1 LEDCKILPQ
10 DYNYQVHHHQKL
22 NLMTLVIPDEFLQAT
37 QLTITQL
44 QQEFAQWLWQKHY
57 VTLEQA
63 RQLLPSSPSAFQ
75 QPTVQSS
82 PDEDKDMSV
91 PVNLGKL
98 ANLKRR
104 DCIIGDP
111 EDLVHID
118 WSKEW
123 KP

>member
-1 LEDCKILPQ
+1 
-10 DYNYQVHHHQKL
+10 
-22 NLMTLVIPDEFLQAT
+22 MTLVIPDEFLQST
-37 QLTITQL
+37 QLTVTQL
-44 QQEFAQWLWQKHY
+44 QQEFAQWLWQRRY

-63 RQLLPSSPSAFQ
+63 RQLLPSTPSAFQ
-75 QPTVQSS
+75 QPAVPPS
-82 PDEDKDMSV
+82 PDENKDMSV

>member
-1 LEDCKILPQ
+1 
-10 DYNYQVHHHQKL
+10 
-22 NLMTLVIPDEFLQAT
+22 MTLVIPDEFLQST
-37 QLTITQL
+37 QLTVTQL
-44 QQEFAQWLWQKHY
+44 QQEFAQWLWQKRY

-63 RQLLPSSPSAFQ
+63 RQLLPSTPSAFQ

-82 PDEDKDMSV
+82 PEEEKDMSV

-98 ANLKRR
+98 ANLK
-104 DCIIGDP
+104 IVGDP

-123 KP
+123 KEWPE